1 MVDCISEFEDMYEL
15 VPDDIPEGSEEYRH
29 AIRNRVKYLRKDFN
43 YIFDWDDDGFSIQPA
58 IWEGLIKFLWFP
70 PSGLVPLGAIFQD
83 DFNNG
88 MPLMLVA
95 NCGASVC
102 RSHILSDIYL
112 SFEML
117 G

>member
-1 MVDCISEFEDMYEL
+1 MADCISEFEDMYEL
-15 VPDDIPEGSEEYRH
+15 EPIDLHEGSTLYKDS
-29 AIRNRVKYLRKDFN
+29 IKQRVKYLRSHFN
-43 YIFDWDDDGFSIQPA
+43 FIFDWDDDGFSIQPA

-70 PSGLVPLGAIFQD
+70 PSGEVALGVMFQET
-83 DFNNG
+83 FNNG

-102 RSHILSDIYL
+102 FSRLLSDIYL
-112 SFEML
+112 SFGML